1 MSDAAARPAAER
13 AARDAY
19 GRLLA
24 ILSARTHDIAASE
37 DALADAMARAL
48 ERWPADG
55 IPQQPAAWLLAAARH
70 RKLDAWRHTRVQDK
84 ATQTLMLLAGEVD
97 DRAAHGQADDR
108 AHGQAHGQAH
118 GRAPGQSHDQAHGD
132 DGAAVPDERLRMLF
146 VCAHPA
152 IDVPA
157 RAPLMLQTVLGIDAA
172 RMAGAFLTSPST
184 LAQRLVRA
192 KARIRAAGVPFEYPQ
207 ARELPHRLRDVLDG
221 IYAAYGTGWDDVD
234 GADALPRGLTHE
246 AIDLCRIL
254 CRLMPGEPE
263 PLGLLALMVF
273 CDARLAARRSD
284 TGAYVP
290 LDQQDIT
297 RWNHELLA
305 EAEHHLR
312 QASTVAG
319 PVPAGSR
326 HPVGALRAPGRR
338 ARAARNAG
346 VAVRRTAVA
355 APEHRRAGE
364 PRVRAG
370 RCARAGSRPAG
381 ARRHSRGR
389 GDELPAVLG
398 GTRAPACGRRRAR
411 GRPAGLRPCD
421 RAEHQRG
428 GADVSGREVAAAL
441 SRRGVVNAH

>member
-1 MSDAAARPAAER
+1 MSGPAAHQAAER
-13 AARDAY
+13 AARDSY

-24 ILSARTHDIAASE
+24 ILCARTHDIAASE
-37 DALADAMARAL
+37 DALADAFARAL

-55 IPQQPAAWLLAAARH
+55 IPQQPDAWLLSVARH

-84 ATQTLMLLAGEVD
+84 ATQALMLLAGEFDDVD
-97 DRAAHGQADDR
+97 DVDAHDK
-108 AHGQAHGQAH
+108 
-118 GRAPGQSHDQAHGD
+118 
-132 DGAAVPDERLRMLF
+132 DGAAVPDERLRLLF

-152 IDVPA
+152 IDAPA

-263 PLGLLALMVF
+263 PLGLLALMLF

-312 QASTVAG
+312 QASTLASLGPYQLEAAIQSAHCERRAG
-319 PVPAGSR
+319 APVPPETLVSLYEGLLSLRPSIGAQVSLACALANARGPETGLQALDAIAADEVTSYQPFWAARAHLLAAG
-326 HPVGALRAPGRR
+326 G
-338 ARAARNAG
+338 ARAA
-346 VAVRRTAVA
+346 
-355 APEHRRAGE
+355 
-364 PRVRAG
+364 
-370 RCARAGSRPAG
+370 ARQAY
-381 ARRHSRGR
+381 
-389 GDELPAVLG
+389 
-398 GTRAPACGRRRAR
+398 
-411 GRPAGLRPCD
+411 D
-421 RAEHQRG
+421 RAIGLSTSAVVRTYLNAMSQR
-428 GADVSGREVAAAL
+428 L
-441 SRRGVVNAH
+441 